1 MTTEQGSA
9 SKASL
14 VNILKHGGMEEEVA
28 EKLVDVAAELVPAG
42 VVLGDHLGPLEI
54 FMRGAADAYTRAS
67 AAFLDAA
74 DELGGDDPCDE
85 TRVKALRFASMLL
98 KTAGMMAEALAE
110 SAGGRDQRRPLA

>member
-1 MTTEQGSA
+1 MTTEQGSV

-14 VNILKHGGMEEEVA
+14 VNILKHGGLEHEAA

-54 FMRGAADAYTRAS
+54 FMRGAAEAYMRAS
-67 AAFLDAA
+67 TAFLDAA

-98 KTAGMMAEALAE
+98 KTAGMMAGALAE
-110 SAGGRDQRRPLA
+110 SVGGRGPERPQA